1 MMSQKTKREWPPGDG
16 SSERLTAAALF
27 SHASTAASLMWSNRF
42 MLAMRKCAIV
52 CRFSVRRASLVLWW
66 RWAWQLSNMTMVV
79 DYISRKLGNILVISC
94 FITKTSSPELCQET
108 TLRQYSFKGCS
119 VLGGWFS
126 IVQTWFRWFRW
137 FGLVGEMVQILCL
150 SDLVFIILFTL
161 KIKVRSICFLC
172 FQMWSRLWRAFW
184 QTEQLEEDILFI
196 GPRSRLG
203 IF

>member
-1 MMSQKTKREWPPGDG
+1 
-16 SSERLTAAALF
+16 
-27 SHASTAASLMWSNRF
+27 
-42 MLAMRKCAIV
+42 
-52 CRFSVRRASLVLWW
+52 
-66 RWAWQLSNMTMVV
+66 MTMVV

-161 KIKVRSICFLC
+161 KNQGSLNLFFVFSNVKSPVKGILANRAIRRRYIVYWASESPWDFL
-172 FQMWSRLWRAFW
+172 A
-184 QTEQLEEDILFI
+184 
-196 GPRSRLG
+196 GHGVALG
-203 IF
+203 I